1 MMTKRNNAPPAAGG
15 DSRPE
20 LHLHDGQ
27 VYKWEFRRSFGPFL
41 REHRERAELSLRKVA
56 SSVGVSFTYL
66 QKVETNGR
74 YRAPPPELLV
84 RLARL
89 YDLPLSE
96 VLAEAGVQVRTTSD
110 VFMQERIDAAFALLV
125 LDSRVRPAGMDTR
138 WLASFSPQQKQQWLE
153 FAVKLEVA
161 VSGCSRFVDAITEP
175 ANAESAMVLPADW
188 VNDGAELPLEE
199 PS

>member
-1 MMTKRNNAPPAAGG
+1 MDAAGPQLKVISQIAVG
-15 DSRPE
+15 FDNIDVPE
-20 LHLHDGQ
+20 AT
-27 VYKWEFRRSFGPFL
+27 RRGIP
-41 REHRERAELSLRKVA
+41 
-56 SSVGVSFTYL
+56 VGNT
-66 QKVETNGR
+66 
-74 YRAPPPELLV
+74 P
-84 RLARL
+84 
-89 YDLPLSE
+89 E
-96 VLAEAGVQVRTTSD
+96 VLTKTTA
-110 VFMQERIDAAFALLV
+110 DAAFALLV